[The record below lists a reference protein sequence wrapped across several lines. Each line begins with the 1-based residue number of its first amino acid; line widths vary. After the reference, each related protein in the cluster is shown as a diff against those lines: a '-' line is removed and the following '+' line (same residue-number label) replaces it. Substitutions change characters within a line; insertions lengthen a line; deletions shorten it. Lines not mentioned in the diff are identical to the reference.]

1 MIAINELQKLQDNAC
16 DAQILA
22 TDLCRQA
29 LVCATKANDLV
40 FKKWLTQELYGYAT
54 IEGLPEYR
62 TTVGI
67 LKGYTGFKWI
77 PVNITNPDD
86 EIIKVV
92 YFTQAIPELE
102 ALIIEKVP
110 QGRMVFQLND
120 HLVRQLSKSTG
131 FEANFQVHFNQ
142 SECARILQNVKT
154 KILEWSLEQRYV
166 DNEIIKSETTNNM
179 LKLKETH
186 KMQEKKYQIFISS
199 TYLDLIEERQKVID
213 IILSSEHI
221 PIGMEMFNASNSA
234 QWEVI
239 KRTID
244 SSDYYVLIVAHKY
257 GSIEESSGISYTE
270 KEYDY
275 AKSTGIPVLCFL
287 VDDTIELQHSK
298 YESDNEKKDKLNE
311 FKNKIRKN
319 LVKYWKTSDALAS
332 LVNVALTS
340 AYKTDPRPGWIRN
353 TAQTITNSL
362 AEITAAQ
369 KKTSADKI
377 IGAIDELRATNL
389 KPVTPRQ
396 IQQLTNLTD
405 EEIFKEMEFLRGRGI
420 IREMGMGSDM
430 DSRMFYR

>member
-1 MIAINELQKLQDNAC
+1 
-16 DAQILA
+16 
-22 TDLCRQA
+22 
-29 LVCATKANDLV
+29 
-40 FKKWLTQELYGYAT
+40 
-54 IEGLPEYR
+54 
-62 TTVGI
+62 
-67 LKGYTGFKWI
+67 
-77 PVNITNPDD
+77 
-86 EIIKVV
+86 
-92 YFTQAIPELE
+92 
-102 ALIIEKVP
+102 
-110 QGRMVFQLND
+110 
-120 HLVRQLSKSTG
+120 
-131 FEANFQVHFNQ
+131 
-142 SECARILQNVKT
+142 
-154 KILEWSLEQRYV
+154 
-166 DNEIIKSETTNNM
+166 
-179 LKLKETH
+179 
-186 KMQEKKYQIFISS
+186 
-199 TYLDLIEERQKVID
+199 
-213 IILSSEHI
+213 
-221 PIGMEMFNASNSA
+221 MFNASNSA